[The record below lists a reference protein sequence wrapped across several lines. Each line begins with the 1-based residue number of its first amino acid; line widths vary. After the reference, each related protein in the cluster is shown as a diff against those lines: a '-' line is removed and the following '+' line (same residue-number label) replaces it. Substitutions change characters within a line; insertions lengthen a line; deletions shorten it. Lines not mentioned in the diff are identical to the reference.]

1 MTSAM
6 GGLRSIESSFRK
18 RVVASSWCC
27 GSDDCG
33 GGGGGA
39 GGGGGGGRS
48 GGATGGRAGGD
59 GGGGG
64 GGSGGEGGGGGGVAA
79 ERGGGGV
86 EAGAVHMQGQAA
98 RACSIA
104 TSSDRFSSFALSVM
118 SGSVPTLDE
127 AWPLELLAS
136 RDGARRFCRL
146 SSFFSL
152 RICTLVASRR
162 RRLSSWSIPFLNC
175 CFRSSCFR
183 IPAAHRRAG
192 GFRALLVYR
201 QN

>member
-1 MTSAM
+1 M
-6 GGLRSIESSFRK
+6 
-18 RVVASSWCC
+18 
-27 GSDDCG
+27 
-33 GGGGGA
+33 
-39 GGGGGGGRS
+39 
-48 GGATGGRAGGD
+48 
-59 GGGGG
+59 
-64 GGSGGEGGGGGGVAA
+64 
-79 ERGGGGV
+79 
-86 EAGAVHMQGQAA
+86 EAGAVHMQGPAA

-104 TSSDRFSSFALSVM
+104 TSSARFSSFALSVT

-162 RRLSSWSIPFLNC
+162 RRLSSWSIPLLNC

-183 IPAAHRRAG
+183 ITAAG
-192 GFRALLVYR
+192 GTGAYSEAAASAPSLEGEALR
-201 QN
+201 KSSTPE